1 MKVEIEREIKEQGEE
16 ESNFPIYK
24 QIFIQK
30 VGELLEH
37 RLTKRGPGEQPFA
50 PLLIG
55 FFLKDVTRTPFFH
68 ICPTLAC
75 RQNTTYKF

>member
-37 RLTKRGPGEQPFA
+37 KLSKRDQGGQSFV
-50 PLLIG
+50 G
-55 FFLKDVTRTPFFH
+55 YF
-68 ICPTLAC
+68 
-75 RQNTTYKF
+75 

>member
-37 RLTKRGPGEQPFA
+37 RLTKRGPGGQLFV
-50 PLLIG
+50 G
-55 FFLKDVTRTPFFH
+55 YF
-68 ICPTLAC
+68 
-75 RQNTTYKF
+75 